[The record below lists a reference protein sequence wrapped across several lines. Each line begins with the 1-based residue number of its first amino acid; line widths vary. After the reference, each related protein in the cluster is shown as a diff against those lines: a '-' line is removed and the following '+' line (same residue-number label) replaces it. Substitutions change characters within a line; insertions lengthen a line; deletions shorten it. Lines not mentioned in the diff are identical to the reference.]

1 MPPYY
6 VRDHITLTMMMHR
19 RHRIPNS
26 LEMAY
31 WNANGLACKQNELR
45 EFAERY
51 DLDVILV
58 CETHLRA
65 GDKPRLPNYRFYR
78 NDRVGARG
86 GGTAI
91 FVRTSLDHY
100 EDLMPP
106 LEHLEAT
113 AIVVKTLSGSVRLVA
128 AYNPPNRQLLEG
140 DLTGV
145 LDTDKGVVLAG
156 DLNAKHPSWN
166 SRIANANGRIL
177 RSFTDE
183 TGILT
188 DAPTDHTFYPSSE
201 RQRSDVL
208 DVVVIKDVRLVHR
221 VTTLN
226 ELSSDHLPVLLQLG
240 DVPDPRV
247 PVERSTVSWPA
258 FTDHLQHNMGP
269 IRPIRN
275 AQELDEAV
283 ERLTGAIED
292 SLRYATN
299 KMPVRDRRWVLPAH
313 IRELMRERER
323 VRRSYQR
330 SWDPDLKRRYNR
342 LRDQVRK
349 ELAEFR
355 NASFDARLDALNA
368 EDDQSCWKIVKVLKG
383 SSPRMP
389 PIHGESGMAITPEEK
404 VEAHADNLEI
414 QCSPLCD
421 DDEDENFIDRV
432 ERIVSRRLDEENVQ
446 QIEHAS
452 PTEVKEAIQRCK
464 SRKASGPDGIG
475 NAALKAL
482 PLKAVVSLTGII
494 NATLRL
500 RHFPTK
506 WKCADVVV
514 LPKPKANPTFPQN
527 YRPISLLPCL
537 GKVCERIVQTRLQ
550 RSVQDLNLIQDEQ
563 FGFRPKHST
572 VHQVLRLVEYIADG
586 FNRNQS
592 TAAVF
597 FDVAK
602 AFDKVWHEGLLFKM
616 LEAGVPLGLV
626 QLVASYLTGRK
637 ARIKLNGTR
646 SRERILTAGVPQ
658 GSLLSPILYCIF
670 VSDLPRTEGTQLAM
684 YADDVC
690 IYSRSWSPEVAARR
704 LQVAS
709 ESLLDYFATWRVKIN
724 ADKST
729 AVLFTRR
736 RRRPPDAMVLQ
747 GNELPWLPEA
757 KYLGVVL
764 DSKLTWKS
772 HIELMAN
779 RAKAALVSLYALINR
794 RSKLDPLRKIRLYKA
809 VIRPTMTYAASVWGY
824 AARSHVQKLQVV
836 QNKVLRMAF
845 DAPWFVSNETLHN
858 DSQMV
863 TIEEFIRVQASTEFA
878 RLETHPNPL
887 LEGLMDYDA
896 EHLRHKR
903 PRMILS
909 Q

>member
-1 MPPYY
+1 M
-6 VRDHITLTMMMHR
+6 LTHR
-19 RHRIPNS
+19 RPRVPHS
-26 LEMAY
+26 LEIAY
-31 WNANGLACKQNELR
+31 WNANGLVSKQNELR

-51 DLDVILV
+51 DLDAILV

-100 EDLMPP
+100 EDLTPP
-106 LEHLEAT
+106 LQHLEAT
-113 AIVVKTLSGSVRLVA
+113 AIVVRTLSGRVRLVA
-128 AYNPPNRQLLEG
+128 AYNPPNRRLLEG

-145 LDTDKGVVLAG
+145 LDTDKGVVIAG

-166 SRIANANGRIL
+166 SRVANANGRIL

-183 TGILT
+183 SGILT
-188 DAPTDHTFYPSSE
+188 DAPSDHTYYPSND

-208 DVVVIKDVRLVHR
+208 DVVVMKDVRLVHR

-240 DVPDPRV
+240 DVPDVRV
-247 PVERSTVSWPA
+247 PVVRSTVSWPA
-258 FTDHLQHNMGP
+258 FTDHMHHNMGQIQP
-269 IRPIRN
+269 IHN

-283 ERLTGAIED
+283 ERLTVAIED

-299 KMPVRDRRWVLPAH
+299 TISGSDRRWVLPAR
-313 IRELMRERER
+313 IRELMRERDR
-323 VRRSYQR
+323 VRRTYQR
-330 SWDPDLKRRYNR
+330 NWDPNLKRRYNR
-342 LRDQVRK
+342 LRDEVRR

-355 NASFDARLDALNA
+355 YASFDAKLDALNT
-368 EDDQSCWKIVKVLKG
+368 EGDHSCWKMVKVLKG
-383 SSPRMP
+383 NTSRMP
-389 PIHGESGMAITPEEK
+389 PIHGETGMAFTLEEK
-404 VEAHADNLEI
+404 AEAHADNFET

-421 DDEDENFIDRV
+421 DDEDEDFIDRV
-432 ERIVSRRLDEENVQ
+432 ERVVSRRLA
-446 QIEHAS
+446 IEDRLHIEPSS
-452 PTEVKEAIQRCK
+452 PTEVKEAIARCK
-464 SRKASGPDGIG
+464 SKKASGPDGIG

-482 PLKAVVSLTGII
+482 PLKAIVSLTGII

-500 RHFPTK
+500 RHFPTT
-506 WKCADVVV
+506 WKSADVVV
-514 LPKPKANPTFPQN
+514 LPKPGANLTFPQN
-527 YRPISLLPCL
+527 YRPISLLSCL
-537 GKVCERIVQTRLQ
+537 GKVCERVVQTRLQ
-550 RSVQDLNLIQDEQ
+550 RSVRDLKLIQDEQ

-572 VHQVLRLVEYIADG
+572 VHQVLRLVEHITEG
-586 FNRNQS
+586 FNRKQS
-592 TAAVF
+592 TCAVF

-626 QLVASYLTGRK
+626 QLIASYLGGRK
-637 ARIKLNGTR
+637 ARIKLEGTR

-658 GSLLSPILYCIF
+658 GSLLSPILFCIF
-670 VSDLPRTEGTQLAM
+670 VSDLPRYEGTQLAM

-704 LQVAS
+704 LQAAS
-709 ESLLDYFATWRVKIN
+709 DELLDYFAKWRVKIN

-736 RRRPPDAMVLQ
+736 RQRPPDALVLQ
-747 GNELPWLPEA
+747 GDELPWRSEA
-757 KYLGVVL
+757 RYLGVIL

-772 HIELMAN
+772 HIDAMAN
-779 RAKAALVSLYALINR
+779 RAKAALVNLYALINR

-809 VIRPTMTYAASVWGY
+809 VIRPTMTYASSVWGY
-824 AARSHVQKLQVV
+824 AAHSHVQKLQVV

-845 DAPWFVSNETLHN
+845 DAPWFVSNATLHN
-858 DSQMV
+858 DSQMA
-863 TIEEFIRVQASTEFA
+863 TIGEFIRDKASTEFT
-878 RLETHPNPL
+878 RLENHPNPL
-887 LEGLMDYDA
+887 LAGLMDYDT
-896 EHLRHKR
+896 EHLRYKR
-903 PRMILS
+903 PRLLLV
-909 Q
+909 

>member
-1 MPPYY
+1 M
-6 VRDHITLTMMMHR
+6 IAHR
-19 RHRIPNS
+19 RPRVPKS
-26 LEMAY
+26 LEIAY
-31 WNANGLACKQNELR
+31 WNANGLVCKQNELR

-51 DLDVILV
+51 DLDAILI

-100 EDLMPP
+100 EDLLPP

-113 AIVVKTLSGSVRLVA
+113 AIVVRTMSGRVRLVA
-128 AYNPPNRQLLEG
+128 AYNPPNRRLLER
-140 DLTGV
+140 DLTGA
-145 LDTDKGVVLAG
+145 LDTDKGVIIAG
-156 DLNAKHPSWN
+156 DLNAKHPAWN
-166 SRIANANGRIL
+166 SRIANANGKIL
-177 RSFTDE
+177 RSFTE
-183 TGILT
+183 ESGILV
-188 DAPTDHTFYPSSE
+188 DAPADHTFYPSNAE
-201 RQRSDVL
+201 QRSDVL
-208 DVVVIKDVRLVHR
+208 DLVVIKDIRLVHR

-240 DVPDPRV
+240 DVPDVSV

-258 FTDHLQHNMGP
+258 FTDHMQHNMGP
-269 IRPIRN
+269 IQPIRN
-275 AQELDEAV
+275 AQELEEAV
-283 ERLTGAIED
+283 ERFTVAVGE

-299 KMPVRDRRWVLPAH
+299 KIPIKDRRWVLPAP
-313 IRELMRERER
+313 IRELMRERDR
-323 VRRSYQR
+323 VRRTYQR
-330 SWDPDLKRRYNR
+330 NWDPDLKRRYNR

-355 NASFDARLDALNA
+355 NASFDAKLDALNT
-368 EDDQSCWKIVKVLKG
+368 ENDRSCWKIVKALKG
-383 SSPRMP
+383 SAPRMP
-389 PIHGESGMAITPEEK
+389 PIHGETGMAFTLEEK
-404 VEAHADNLEI
+404 AEAHADNLET
-414 QCSPLCD
+414 QCSPLCVD
-421 DDEDENFIDRV
+421 EEDEDFIDRI
-432 ERIVSRRLDEENVQ
+432 ERVVSRRLRNEDRQ
-446 QIEHAS
+446 HIEHAS
-452 PTEVKEAIQRCK
+452 PAEVKEAIARCK
-464 SRKASGPDGIG
+464 SKKAPGPDGIG

-500 RHFPTK
+500 RHFPAQ

-537 GKVCERIVQTRLQ
+537 GKVCERVVQTRLQ

-572 VHQVLRLVEYIADG
+572 VHQVLRLVEYITEG
-586 FNRNQS
+586 FNRRQS

-626 QLVASYLTGRK
+626 QLIASYLNGRK
-637 ARIKLNGTR
+637 VRIKLSGTR
-646 SRERILTAGVPQ
+646 STERILTAGVPQ

-670 VSDLPRTEGTQLAM
+670 VSDVPRTEGTQLAM

-690 IYSRSWSPEVAARR
+690 IYSRSWSPEVAADR
-704 LQVAS
+704 LQTAS
-709 ESLLDYFATWRVKIN
+709 EKLLDYFAKWRVKVN

-736 RRRPPDAMVLQ
+736 RQRPPDAMVLQ
-747 GNELPWLPEA
+747 GDPLPWRSEA
-757 KYLGVVL
+757 KYLGVIL
-764 DSKLTWKS
+764 DSKLTWKC
-772 HIELMAN
+772 HIESMAN
-779 RAKAALVSLYALINR
+779 RAIGALVSLYALINR

-809 VIRPTMTYAASVWGY
+809 VIRPTMTYASSVWGY
-824 AARSHVQKLQVV
+824 AAHSHVHKLQVI
-836 QNKVLRMAF
+836 QNRVLRMAF
-845 DAPWFVSNETLHN
+845 NAPWFVSNATLHN
-858 DSQMV
+858 DSQMA
-863 TIEEFIRVQASTEFA
+863 TIEEFIRDKASTEFM
-878 RLETHPNPL
+878 RLENHPNPL
-887 LEGLMDYDA
+887 LEGLMDYDTD
-896 EHLRHKR
+896 HLRHKR
-903 PRMILS
+903 PRLLLV
-909 Q
+909 

>member
-1 MPPYY
+1 MNAQ
-6 VRDHITLTMMMHR
+6 R
-19 RHRIPNS
+19 RPRVPNS
-26 LEMAY
+26 LEIAY
-31 WNANGLACKQNELR
+31 WNANGLVCKQNEVR

-51 DLDVILV
+51 DLDAILI

-65 GDKPRLPNYRFYR
+65 SDNPKLPNYRFYR

-86 GGTAI
+86 GGTGI

-100 EDLMPP
+100 EDLLPA
-106 LEHLEAT
+106 LDHLEAT
-113 AIVVKTLSGSVRLVA
+113 AIVVRTLSGCVRLVA
-128 AYNPPNRQLLEG
+128 AYNAPNRRLLER
-140 DLTGV
+140 DLTGAWN
-145 LDTDKGVVLAG
+145 TDKGVIIAG
-156 DLNAKHPSWN
+156 DLNSKHPAWN

-177 RSFTDE
+177 RNFTEE
-183 TGILT
+183 TGVLV
-188 DAPTDHTFYPSSE
+188 DAPAEHTFYPSNE
-201 RQRSDVL
+201 RQLSDVL
-208 DVVVIKDVRLVHR
+208 DVVVIKDIRLVHR

-240 DVPDPRV
+240 DVPDARV

-258 FTDHLQHNMGP
+258 FTEHMQHNMGQ

-275 AQELDEAV
+275 AQELEEAV
-283 ERLTGAIED
+283 ERITVEIGE
-292 SLRYATN
+292 SLRFATN
-299 KMPVRDRRWVLPAH
+299 TMPVKDRRWVLPAP
-313 IRELMRERER
+313 IRELMRERDR
-323 VRRSYQR
+323 ARRTYQR
-330 SWDPDLKRRYNR
+330 HWDPDLKRRYNR

-349 ELAEFR
+349 ELSEFR
-355 NASFDARLDALNA
+355 NECFDAKLDALNT
-368 EDDQSCWKIVKVLKG
+368 EDDKSCWKIVKALKG
-383 SSPRMP
+383 NTTRMP
-389 PIHGESGMAITPEEK
+389 PIHGETGMAFTHEEK
-404 VEAHADNLEI
+404 AEAHADNLEN

-421 DDEDENFIDRV
+421 DEEDEDFIDRV
-432 ERIVSRRLDEENVQ
+432 ERVVSERLADEDPRH
-446 QIEHAS
+446 IEHAS
-452 PTEVKEAIQRCK
+452 PTEVKEAIKRCNAN
-464 SRKASGPDGIG
+464 KASGPDGIG

-500 RHFPTK
+500 RHFPTQ

-527 YRPISLLPCL
+527 YRPVSLLSCL

-572 VHQVLRLVEYIADG
+572 VHQVLRLVEYVTDG
-586 FNRNQS
+586 FNRKQS

-616 LEAGVPLGLV
+616 LEAGVPLSLV
-626 QLVASYLTGRK
+626 QLIGSYLNGRT

-646 SRERILTAGVPQ
+646 STERILTAGVPQ

-670 VSDLPRTEGTQLAM
+670 ASDVPRTEGTQLAM

-690 IYSRSWSPEVAARR
+690 IYSRSWSPEVAADRV
-704 LQVAS
+704 QSAS
-709 ESLLDYFATWRVKIN
+709 EKLFDYFAKWRVKAN
-724 ADKST
+724 VDKST

-747 GNELPWLPEA
+747 GDLLPWRSEA
-757 KYLGVVL
+757 KYLGVIL
-764 DSKLTWKS
+764 DSKLTWKN
-772 HIELMAN
+772 HIESMAN
-779 RAKAALVSLYALINR
+779 RAMGALVSLYALLNR

-809 VIRPTMTYAASVWGY
+809 VIRPTMTYASSVWGY
-824 AARSHVQKLQVV
+824 AAHSHVNKLQVI

-845 DAPWFVSNETLHN
+845 DAPWFVRNDTLHN
-858 DSQMV
+858 DSGMA
-863 TIEEFIRVQASTEFA
+863 TIEEFIRSKASTEFA
-878 RLETHPNPL
+878 RLENHPNPL
-887 LEGLMDYDA
+887 LAGLTDYDV

-903 PRMILS
+903 PRLLLV
-909 Q
+909 